1 MTPTAPLRH
10 PLDIEGVPRT
20 PRADALRD
28 ALAARV
34 VIADGAM
41 GTMLQRYEP
50 TLDDYR
56 QLEGCN
62 EILNVSRPDL
72 IARIHDDYLAVGI
85 DAIETNTF
93 GANWSNLSDYGIDDR
108 IHELAEAG
116 ARIARER
123 VEAAEATDGRMRW
136 VLGSMGPGTKLPSL
150 GHTTYEHLKET
161 FALQAEGLID
171 GGADAF
177 LIETSQDL
185 LQTKAAV
192 NGCKQAIVARGIRL
206 PIFVEVTV
214 ETTGTMLM
222 GSEIGAALTALE
234 PLGVDAIGLNCAT
247 GPAEMSEHLRH
258 LSKHSP
264 VTIACMPNAGLPVL
278 TADGAHYPLTPA
290 ELATA
295 HEQFVRE
302 FGIGLVGGCCGTTPE
317 HLAAVVER
325 LAPLAEIGVSSRRSA
340 PRSTSGEGTP
350 VVERAQRDET
360 QRTVTIEPG
369 VASLYQHVPFQ
380 QDASYLAIG
389 ERTNANGSKAF
400 REAMLEGRWDDCV
413 EIARNQIR
421 VGAHLLDVCI
431 DYVGRDGV
439 ADIREVVSRFASAST
454 LPLVIDST
462 EPAVIR
468 AGLELIGGRP
478 VVNSVN
484 YEDGDGPASRFG
496 RIMPL
501 VKEHGTAV
509 IALTI
514 DEQGQA
520 RTAQDKL
527 RIASRLVD
535 ALVGEWGM
543 KVEDIIVDCL
553 TFPIATGQE
562 ETRRDAIE
570 TIEAIRGLVAK
581 YPGIH
586 TTLGVS
592 NVSFGLNPAAR
603 SVLNSVFLHEA
614 TQAGLDS
621 GIIDAA
627 KIVPLASI
635 PDDQRKVALDL
646 VWDRRERDA
655 DGNVTYDPL
664 AVMLDLFAGVDTAA
678 LRDQRAAELAAL
690 PVGERLERRIIDGEL
705 KGLEADLDLA
715 RADGIAPLQ
724 IINDHL
730 LEGMKVVGERFGSG
744 QMQLPFVL
752 QSAEVMKTAVAL
764 LEPHMEKSSAS
775 GKGRIVLATV
785 RGDVHDIGK
794 NLVDIIL
801 TNNGYDVVNLGIKQ
815 PIADIIAAAE
825 EHDADVIGMSGLL
838 VKSTVVMKENL
849 EELQSRGLAKKWP
862 VLLGGAALTRAYVE
876 DDLAG
881 LFDGEVR
888 YAKDAFEGLA
898 LMEPLVR
905 VARGASPDEV
915 GLPPLKK
922 RIHREGSL
930 LTLTEP
936 DAMPARSDVAA
947 DNPVPAPPFWGTR
960 IVRGIALADYA
971 AFLDERATF
980 MGQWGLKPGRG
991 DDGLSYEQLV
1001 ETEGRPRL
1009 RYWLDRILAEGML
1022 DASVAYGYFP
1032 VVSEGDDVVVLHHG
1046 DDPTGILGVPGLLA
1060 PDGGSLGLLGD
1071 VSSRSARSTPGA
1083 SLAGDVSSRSAR
1095 STPGGSP
1102 VGGVSS
1108 RSARGAAGAPP
1119 VVERGAQRRDETESP
1134 AVGTERLRFSFPRQ
1148 RRDRHLC
1155 LADFVRSRDTST
1167 GSGTGGRVDVLPV
1180 QLVTAG
1186 ARIDQVTAKLF
1197 AEDRYRDYYELNG
1210 LVMQL
1215 TEALAEFWHARI
1227 RSELGFAA
1235 EDPADTA
1242 GLFKLEYRGARFSLG
1257 YPACPDMEDRRKV
1270 VELLRPERM
1279 GVELSDE
1286 LQLHPE
1292 QSTDAFVF
1300 HHPEAKY
1307 FSV

>member
-1 MTPTAPLRH
+1 MPRFA
-10 PLDIEGVPRT
+10 LDIESVPR
-20 PRADALRD
+20 PVRAQALLDAVNH
-28 ALAARV
+28 RV

-41 GTMLQRYEP
+41 GTMLQGRE
-50 TLDDYR
+50 LSLEKDFLG
-56 QLEGCN
+56 LEGCN
-62 EILNVSRPDL
+62 EILNDTRPDVL
-72 IARIHDDYLAVGI
+72 ADIHDAYFATGI
-85 DAIETNTF
+85 DAVETNTF

-108 IHELAEAG
+108 IEELARKG
-116 ARIARER
+116 AEIARER
-123 VEAAEATDGRMRW
+123 AEAAEKTDGRMRW

-150 GHTTYEHLKET
+150 GHTSYDYLKQT

-192 NGCKQAIVARGIRL
+192 NGCKQAIVTRGIRL

-247 GPAEMSEHLRH
+247 GPDEMSEHLRH
-258 LSKHSP
+258 LSKQSS
-264 VTIACMPNAGLPVL
+264 VAIACMPNAGLPVL
-278 TADGAHYPLTPA
+278 GPNGAHYPLSPS

-302 FGIGLVGGCCGTTPE
+302 FGLGLVGGCCGTTPE
-317 HLAAVVER
+317 HMAAVVER
-325 LAPLAEIGVSSRRSA
+325 LEPFRTSA
-340 PRSTSGEGTP
+340 
-350 VVERAQRDET
+350 
-360 QRTVTIEPG
+360 TVTGGGRGTDGARVPTEREAGI
-369 VASLYQHVPFQ
+369 ASLYHHVPFDQ
-380 QDASYLAIG
+380 ESAYLAIG

-400 REAMLEGRWDDCV
+400 RQAMLEERWDDCV
-413 EIARNQIR
+413 DIAREQVR

-439 ADIREVVSRFASAST
+439 ADIKEIVSRFASAST

-462 EPAVIR
+462 EPPVLQ

-484 YEDGDGPASRFG
+484 YEDGDGPNSRFA

-520 RTAQDKL
+520 RTTEGKVA
-527 RIASRLVD
+527 IASRLVD

-543 KVEDIIVDCL
+543 RVEDIIVDAL
-553 TFPIATGQE
+553 TFPVATGQE
-562 ETRRDAIE
+562 ETRRDGIE
-570 TIEAIRGLVAK
+570 TIEAIRQITTK
-581 YPGIH
+581 YPGIN

-603 SVLNSVFLHEA
+603 VVLNSVFLHEA
-614 TQAGLDS
+614 VQAGLSS

-627 KIVPLASI
+627 KIVPLASL
-635 PDDQRKVALDL
+635 PEEQRKVALDL
-646 VWDRRERDA
+646 VYDRREYDA

-664 AVMLDLFAGVDTAA
+664 AIMLDLFAGVDTAA
-678 LRDQRAAELAAL
+678 LKDQRAAELAAL
-690 PVGERLERRIIDGEL
+690 PTGERLQRRIIDGEG

-715 RADGIAPLQ
+715 RSEGMSPLA
-724 IINDHL
+724 IINDQL
-730 LEGMKVVGERFGSG
+730 LEGMKVVGERFGAG
-744 QMQLPFVL
+744 EMQLPFVL
-752 QSAEVMKTAVAL
+752 QSAEVMKNAVAL
-764 LEPHMEKSSAS
+764 LEPHMEKSDAS
-775 GKGRIVLATV
+775 GKGTMVIATV

-801 TNNGYDVVNLGIKQ
+801 TNNGYKVINIGIKQ
-815 PIADIIAAAE
+815 GIAEIMAAAE

-849 EELQSRGLAKKWP
+849 AELQSRGLAKKWP
-862 VLLGGAALTRAYVE
+862 IILGGAALTRAYVE
-876 DDLAG
+876 QDLAEQFEG
-881 LFDGEVR
+881 TVR

-898 LMEPLVR
+898 LMEPLVA
-905 VARGASPDEV
+905 VARGADPDAV

-922 RIHREGSL
+922 RIHKGGPKF
-930 LTLTEP
+930 TVTEP
-936 DAMPARSDVAA
+936 EAMPGRSDVAA
-947 DNPVPAPPFWGTR
+947 DNHVPAPPFWGTR
-960 IVRGIALADYA
+960 IVRGVALHDYA
-971 AFLDERATF
+971 ALLDERATF

-991 DDGLSYEQLV
+991 DDGASYEELV
-1001 ETEGRPRL
+1001 ELEGRPRL

-1032 VVSEGDDVVVLHHG
+1032 VVSEGEQVVVLHHG
-1046 DDPTGILGVPGLLA
+1046 EDHDGVLGTAGLLA
-1060 PDGGSLGLLGD
+1060 PDGGS
-1071 VSSRSARSTPGA
+1071 
-1083 SLAGDVSSRSAR
+1083 
-1095 STPGGSP
+1095 GGP
-1102 VGGVSS
+1102 I
-1108 RSARGAAGAPP
+1108 
-1119 VVERGAQRRDETESP
+1119 
-1134 AVGTERLRFSFPRQ
+1134 GTERLRFDFPRQ

-1155 LADFVRSRDTST
+1155 LADFVRSRE
-1167 GSGTGGRVDVLPV
+1167 SGQVDVLPV

-1186 ARIDQVTAKLF
+1186 SKIDEVTSELF
-1197 AEDRYRDYYELNG
+1197 KGNHYRDYYELNG

-1227 RSELGFAA
+1227 RSELGFAD
-1235 EDPADTA
+1235 EEPKDKA
-1242 GLFKLEYRGARFSLG
+1242 GYFKLDYRGARFSLG

-1270 VELLRPERM
+1270 TELLRPERM
-1279 GVELSDE
+1279 GVILSDE
-1286 LQLHPE
+1286 LMLHPE

-1307 FSV
+1307 FKV